1 MKKIYM
7 LAAAAILAAGA
18 QAQTLSFTMLNG
30 TPITPGSTVSFNDGE
45 VEIDQAYDWG
55 MWTYDPHIKITSDIN
70 GSVNVVANCT
80 TGQSIQMCCG
90 GQCEKGPRVEKNNVA
105 LTAGTPLDIAFEYA
119 EEVEGVPNIKVPENV
134 TTEISAEYV
143 GNPASK
149 VEFVLVCNSTEG
161 GIVIGVYEKAGQLT
175 SVNGS
180 LEYSVEDACTLAL
193 YSQAGERVL
202 TTEVEGNGAIST
214 VGLAKGV
221 YVYTLGTKSG
231 KLIVK

>member
-18 QAQTLSFTMLNG
+18 QAQTLSFTLEG
-30 TPITPGSTVSFNDGE
+30 TPIVPGSKVSFNDGNVDLE
-45 VEIDQAYDWG
+45 NGEWEYLPEI
-55 MWTYDPHIKITSDIN
+55 MLSSDIN
-70 GSVNVVANCT
+70 GNVNLVATCT
-80 TGQSIQMCCG
+80 TGQNIMVCCG
-90 GQCEKGPRVEKNNVA
+90 GTCTPGTRVEKNNLQ
-105 LTAGTPLDIAFEYA
+105 LTAGTPLNIEFHYMGYA
-119 EEVEGVPNIKVPENV
+119 EDFDNIKVPENV

-161 GIVIGVYEKAGQLT
+161 GSVIGVYEKAAQLT

-180 LEYSVEDACTLAL
+180 LEYSVEDSCTLAL